1 MATLTRCLHCG
12 ETFEGGVVIVGRP
25 TARLQALLV
34 KLASHMNQK
43 HPDFAQGMNLDGVTF
58 MGWRYLTNFK
68 SDDEDLN
75 SESDKQR
82 WMIHQQTLPY
92 RMDDDVLKK
101 QAGEL
106 AALLSHQAISEV
118 PEELRNKYA
127 SHAIAWEGD
136 MKRSF
141 AELILETFTQLR
153 DALEEPNKYELPKVG
168 QLVTH

>member
-1 MATLTRCLHCG
+1 MPAITQCLHCG

-25 TARLQALLV
+25 TARLEALLH
-34 KLASHMNQK
+34 KLGSHMNTK
-43 HPDFAQGMNLDGVTF
+43 HPQFAEAMGVYGTAF
-58 MGWRYLTNFK
+58 MGMLFLTNFT
-68 SDDEDLN
+68 SNDEMLN
-75 SESDKQR
+75 AERDKQR

-106 AALLSHQAISEV
+106 ARHLYETINDDDGCQDMMHEVTAAI
-118 PEELRNKYA
+118 LDR
-127 SHAIAWEGD
+127 
-136 MKRSF
+136 
-141 AELILETFTQLR
+141 FTQLR

>member
-1 MATLTRCLHCG
+1 MPTITQCLHCG

-25 TARLQALLV
+25 NARLQALLI

-75 SESDKQR
+75 AESDKQR

-106 AALLSHQAISEV
+106 ARRLAIRAQVICISGQRDLLLEAD
-118 PEELRNKYA
+118 ELTRNFQ
-127 SHAIAWEGD
+127 E
-136 MKRSF
+136 MVV
-141 AELILETFTQLR
+141 ETLTQLR

-168 QLVTH
+168 QLVAH

>member
-1 MATLTRCLHCG
+1 MPAITQCLHCG

-25 TARLQALLV
+25 NARLQALLI

-75 SESDKQR
+75 AESDKQR

-92 RMDDDVLKK
+92 RMDDAVLKK
-101 QAGEL
+101 QAGET
-106 AALLSHQAISEV
+106 ATALRQV
-118 PEELRNKYA
+118 EEQLTRNNVIMNDERNEA
-127 SHAIAWEGD
+127 FEMI
-136 MKRSF
+136 
-141 AELILETFTQLR
+141 ILDKFKELR